1 MHELSTSLGTPISD
15 YRFFYGLRPFSS
27 YSLYI
32 RMSMLTELFGF
43 SNLIKIV
50 DQFFSYTACP
60 AFSLAKKKVFQ
71 TEN

>member
-43 SNLIKIV
+43 
-50 DQFFSYTACP
+50 F
-60 AFSLAKKKVFQ
+60 
-71 TEN
+71 